1 MVKRIKEVPSHLAEE
16 IRWAGK
22 IFGGPLNLWEVCECE
37 TRKEGMADK
46 RTGPSAIE
54 LDLGVPTA

>member
-1 MVKRIKEVPSHLAEE
+1 LCGGVYVGVE
-16 IRWAGK
+16 

-37 TRKEGMADK
+37 TGKEPADK

>member
-1 MVKRIKEVPSHLAEE
+1 MCGGVYVGVE
-16 IRWAGK
+16 

-37 TRKEGMADK
+37 TGKEGMADK
-46 RTGPSAIE
+46 RIGPCAIE